1 MPQDIMLS
9 SLWHLSQS
17 TKACGAWDKL
27 LTSHDKAECQK
38 NRSREEPNLGMGVNS
53 LEGMEDSHNTDEQ
66 KARMHYEELLV
77 QKDKEINL
85 LKLRIIAQKHDQ
97 DITVNLFDR
106 TTNDTISDIDS
117 AVESSCQSKSSIL
130 ASKHTQL
137 LLEVKQEAIKK
148 ASRAEERAR
157 AAEEEK
163 EAAHFKL
170 ECPICFELDG
180 DRYAIV
186 PCGHVM
192 CSKCNDRYIQNI
204 CPSCQYSI
212 AFRLKLHK

>member
-1 MPQDIMLS
+1 MLS
-9 SLWHLSQS
+9 SLWHSSQS
-17 TKACGAWDKL
+17 TKACGAWEKL

-38 NRSREEPNLGMGVNS
+38 NGSREEPNLGMGVNS

-97 DITVNLFDR
+97 DITVNLLDR

-130 ASKHTQL
+130 ASKHTVATGSQ
-137 LLEVKQEAIKK
+137 ARGNKK
-148 ASRAEERAR
+148 S
-157 AAEEEK
+157 
-163 EAAHFKL
+163 F
-170 ECPICFELDG
+170 
-180 DRYAIV
+180 
-186 PCGHVM
+186 PCGGKGTSSRRRKRS
-192 CSKCNDRYIQNI
+192 CSFQARMSY
-204 CPSCQYSI
+204 
-212 AFRLKLHK
+212 LL

>member
-1 MPQDIMLS
+1 MIQFLILIV
-9 SLWHLSQS
+9 LYSQV
-17 TKACGAWDKL
+17 AN
-27 LTSHDKAECQK
+27 QK
-38 NRSREEPNLGMGVNS
+38 VVFLPLN
-53 LEGMEDSHNTDEQ
+53 
-66 KARMHYEELLV
+66 
-77 QKDKEINL
+77 
-85 LKLRIIAQKHDQ
+85 
-97 DITVNLFDR
+97 
-106 TTNDTISDIDS
+106 
-117 AVESSCQSKSSIL
+117 
-130 ASKHTQL
+130 TQL